1 MKSLDTLLVCRRV
14 ERLLA
19 PWQRIDGPG
28 VTLGIVLG
36 RELAVHESAGTASL
50 ELGVPIGPQ
59 TTFRIA
65 SVSKQFT
72 CAAILLLAAEGRL
85 AIEDD
90 VRSHIPALPDLGHR
104 ITLAHLMHNTSGIR
118 DMLEIMR
125 LGGVDL
131 GQPCEPDDLLDGVC
145 RQRGLNFVPGSRYLY
160 SNSNFMLLGRIVE
173 QVSGESFRTFLDRRI
188 FAPLGMNATRHVE
201 RTTEVVPNLA
211 TGYLPAASGGWRRAQ
226 HNFPLHGEGGLV
238 SSVTDLALWHANFA
252 SARVGGPALAN
263 ALTTMTPFN
272 NGQPNTYARGLRIKM
287 HRGVRTVGHDGLW
300 PGYKTS
306 FVRIP
311 DHDAAVICISNDAT
325 SDPYDLAFQVVDALV
340 EGKPG
345 VHAVPPMPP
354 LERLPGRYLNRDT
367 GATVDVA
374 IDKAGRVTACTYGV
388 AFTAVPTADG
398 GLATSRG
405 SADFTMWLASDDV
418 LEIERD
424 AGMRETLHR
433 VTSNAAL
440 PADLPG
446 RYQNPDLASTWTISI
461 DETGMSLHVAGPL
474 RNAGPWAIEPIEGDF
489 IRIITPMPLFRAWL
503 DVRVLRDARGGIT
516 GLHVDGS
523 RARNLLFAKE
533 PTP

>member
-1 MKSLDTLLVCRRV
+1 VQDLDQLLLRRRV

-19 PWQRIDGPG
+19 PWRRADGPG
-28 VTLGIVLG
+28 VTLGVVLG
-36 RELAVHESAGTASL
+36 RELVVHESAGLANL
-50 ELGVPIGPQ
+50 EHGVPIGPR

-72 CAAILLLAAEGRL
+72 CAALLLLAAERKL
-85 AIEDD
+85 AIDDD
-90 VRSHIPALPDLGHR
+90 VRSHIPSLPDLGHR

-131 GQPCEPDDLLDGVC
+131 AQSCEPQDLMDSVC
-145 RQRGLNFVPGSRYLY
+145 RQRGLNFIPGSRYLY

-173 QVSGESFRTFLDRRI
+173 QVSGQSFRTFLDQRI

-211 TGYLPAASGGWRRAQ
+211 SGYNEISGGGWEQAQ

-238 SSVTDLALWHANFA
+238 SCVTDLALWHANFA
-252 SARVGGPALAN
+252 SPRVGGTALAN

-272 NGQPNTYARGLRIKM
+272 NGQPNTYARGLRFKT
-287 HRGVRTVGHDGLW
+287 HQGVGTIGHDGLW

-325 SDPYDLAFQVVDALV
+325 SDPYDLAFQVVDALI

-345 VHAVPPMPP
+345 VHAIPP
-354 LERLPGRYLNRDT
+354 LPAVDRLPGRYLNRDT

-374 IDKAGRVTACTYGV
+374 LDKAGRVTACTYGV
-388 AFTAVPTADG
+388 AFTTVPTPDG

-405 SADFTMWLASDDV
+405 SADFTMLPISDDR
-418 LEIERD
+418 LEVERD
-424 AGMRETLHR
+424 AGAREELHR
-433 VTSNAAL
+433 VTRDTAP

-446 RYQNPDLASTWTISI
+446 RYHNPDMAATWTIGR
-461 DETGMSLHVAGPL
+461 DENGMTLHVTGPL
-474 RNAGPWAIEPIEGDF
+474 RAAGPWEIEGIEDDF
-489 IRIITPMPLFRAWL
+489 IRIISPTPLFRAWL
-503 DVRVLRDARGGIT
+503 DGRVMRDIEGRIT
-516 GLHVDGS
+516 GLHVDGG
-523 RARNLLFAKE
+523 RVKKLVFTREAA
-533 PTP
+533 